1 MVKKITNKKKTK
13 RAAKIS
19 YLQKDG
25 KIRPKIIS
33 KKNVLKNAKNSSYN
47 GISNEKLDKKEE
59 EKPELISKSFFDAQS
74 SIKVNCCFCDK
85 NLNYS
90 IKILLE
96 PFPKT
101 NISLKKYPLPFELIC
116 LKCLIIKLKSNCH
129 EIKSLSFFNESNPHE
144 YTHYRI
150 INKME
155 EPIFTSD
162 WSFGDEIKLLG
173 ALSLL
178 GLGNWNEIS
187 NVIGKGKFECE
198 SHYYTF
204 YYKNENDYIPKIN
217 DNLNKSINIKNEKY
231 KKELIKNKIEE
242 NKLLTKI
249 GNDLGFVPFRGD
261 LNLTNRSININRNN
275 AKSEHKNSFLL
286 QNACN
291 TLGYWPKRNEFDV
304 EYKNDAEIELMEIEF
319 KENEPQNINEMYDK
333 ILSNYNNILDK
344 REERKKFVLDKN
356 LYDVKRQVM
365 VEKKLSREDREIYQ
379 SLKQDIKY
387 LTNEQFNDY
396 FEGIVLEKNLKSR
409 LNQLLYYYN
418 KGYKTYDQI
427 FNYINELK
435 QKNSK
440 IKNKY
445 FQKNNLDQLNITLR
459 ESTVKQVNKLN
470 ENNDENK
477 MKIINEYSSKN
488 ENKDKD
494 KMSKLKNNKIL

>member
-1 MVKKITNKKKTK
+1 MAKKIPNKKKTK
-13 RAAKIS
+13 RTAKIP
-19 YLQKDG
+19 YLQKQE
-25 KIRPKIIS
+25 KIRPKKSS
-33 KKNVLKNAKNSSYN
+33 KKNVLKNAKNTSYN
-47 GISNEKLDKKEE
+47 GITNEKRDKKEE
-59 EKPELISKSFFDAQS
+59 QKEKSISQSFFDAQS
-74 SIKVNCCFCDK
+74 SIKVKCCFCEK
-85 NLNYS
+85 NLNNS
-90 IKILLE
+90 IKIILE
-96 PFPKT
+96 PFPEINPLKP
-101 NISLKKYPLPFELIC
+101 LKKYSLPFELIC
-116 LKCLIIKLKSNCH
+116 LKCLTIKLKNNCH
-129 EIKSLSFFNESNPHE
+129 EIKSLNFFNESNPHE

-155 EPIFTSD
+155 EPIFTLD

-173 ALSLL
+173 ALSRL
-178 GLGNWNEIS
+178 GLGNWDEIS
-187 NVIGKGKFECE
+187 IITGKGKFECE

-204 YYKNENDYIPKIN
+204 YYKKEDDFMPKIN
-217 DNLNKSINIKNEKY
+217 DNLNKNINIKNEKY
-231 KKELIKNKIEE
+231 KKELKKNKNEE
-242 NKLLTKI
+242 KKLLDKI
-249 GNDLGFVPFRGD
+249 GNDLGFIPFSSD
-261 LNLTNRSININRNN
+261 PNLSNRSININRNN
-275 AKSEHKNSFLL
+275 AKSEHTNSILL

-396 FEGIVLEKNLKSR
+396 FEGIILEKNLKSR

-427 FNYINELK
+427 LKYINELK
-435 QKNSK
+435 QKNNK
-440 IKNKY
+440 IKSKY
-445 FQKNNLDQLNITLR
+445 TPKNNIEQLNISLR

-470 ENNDENK
+470 ENNDEDK
-477 MKIINEYSSKN
+477 IKIIKNKYSTK
-488 ENKDKD
+488 K
-494 KMSKLKNNKIL
+494 